1 MFGLGS
7 MGGYVCLRIHR
18 FPEVCKYWTCRSKC
32 IHYYSP
38 MLPSPCPKDKSKI
51 KPHSEEV
58 KKAQQGNLRGGA
70 QVESC
75 MSAAMYVLAR

>member
-1 MFGLGS
+1 
-7 MGGYVCLRIHR
+7 
-18 FPEVCKYWTCRSKC
+18 
-32 IHYYSP
+32 